1 MFSCAKAYMPKM
13 VLAEHVDCSSMSRNI
28 KKHFIIIRQKVSK
41 GVSKTSIYIA
51 HHQHENPSP
60 NDK

>member
-1 MFSCAKAYMPKM
+1 MPKM